1 MARGE
6 GREYGVIV
14 HNRTNE
20 SPLVGRTSEL
30 ARIARRI
37 AAAEKGTGSVVVIT
51 GESGIGKTRL
61 AAAAAEAAAKRG
73 WSVANGQAYPV
84 ESGIPYALFSDAF
97 VPVLRK
103 LEPAAL
109 SIL

>member
-1 MARGE
+1 MALGE
-6 GREYGVIV
+6 RRKYGVIV

-20 SPLVGRTSEL
+20 SPLVGRTAEL
-30 ARIARRI
+30 ARIAKRI

-73 WSVANGQAYPV
+73 WNVASGQAYPV
-84 ESGIPYALFSDAF
+84 ESGIPYALFPDAF
-97 VPVLRK
+97 VPAFRK
-103 LEPAAL
+103 LAP
-109 SIL
+109 